1 MYIVIYTHI
10 YIYVYMHVFLISAM
24 ILRPNSW
31 GLFWQ
36 LVDIGGTAEA
46 KRKEQPVQ
54 QPGQAAQCQAALFK
68 GADRTGGKMYSPQR
82 KERRKRQ
89 CACIKIQTREHM
101 ININQWVAI
110 LKASPTLVFFLRK
123 PPIHVK
129 KYPDSTSSSTR
140 AHRQPPGRLSAQP
153 KRQGVKALQWRSSR
167 CQQRCPGV
175 QELGENMT
183 IVGGVNGDLMGY
195 IGNNLECCRYAIC

>member
-1 MYIVIYTHI
+1 
-10 YIYVYMHVFLISAM
+10 MHVFLRSAM

-110 LKASPTLVFFLRK
+110 LKASPTLVFFFCENRQSMWKNIPTLRARQHELIVNHPAGWARSQNGK
-123 PPIHVK
+123 EWRP
-129 KYPDSTSSSTR
+129 SSEEAAGASR
-140 AHRQPPGRLSAQP
+140 G
-153 KRQGVKALQWRSSR
+153 ALEFKSWEKIWR
-167 CQQRCPGV
+167 
-175 QELGENMT
+175 
-183 IVGGVNGDLMGY
+183 
-195 IGNNLECCRYAIC
+195 

>member
-1 MYIVIYTHI
+1 
-10 YIYVYMHVFLISAM
+10 MHVFLRSAM

-31 GLFWQ
+31 GLFRQ
-36 LVDIGGTAEA
+36 LVDIGGALALPFQPTAVFLGTAEA
-46 KRKEQPVQ
+46 KRKEQPVHK
-54 QPGQAAQCQAALFK
+54 PGQAAQCQAALFK
-68 GADRTGGKMYSPQR
+68 GADRTGGKIYSPPR

-89 CACIKIQTREHM
+89 CACINELPFSKYHQ
-101 ININQWVAI
+101 
-110 LKASPTLVFFLRK
+110 LCFFRK

-129 KYPDSTSSSTR
+129 KYPDPTSSSTR
-140 AHRQPPGRLSAQP
+140 ADRQPPGRLSAQP

-183 IVGGVNGDLMGY
+183 IVGGSMG
-195 IGNNLECCRYAIC
+195 I